1 VGEGSH
7 ADHDG
12 AYEQLRALRW
22 AVEAFSARREALGP
36 EVEIC
41 VDFHQR
47 TTPAYAMQ
55 LARELAPMRPFVI
68 EDPVRAENPAQ
79 FAHLRQHIW
88 VPIATGEQISSKAFW
103 PVGGTFV
110 VAGGTS
116 GPSLARWRARMVEVQ
131 PSFRQ

>member
-1 VGEGSH
+1 
-7 ADHDG
+7 
-12 AYEQLRALRW
+12 
-22 AVEAFSARREALGP
+22 VEAFPALRETLGA

-41 VDFHQR
+41 VDFHQH
-47 TTPAYAMQ
+47 TTPAYAIQ

-68 EDPVRAENPAQ
+68 EDPVRAAD
-79 FAHLRQHIW
+79 LRQ
-88 VPIATGEQISSKAFW
+88 GLW